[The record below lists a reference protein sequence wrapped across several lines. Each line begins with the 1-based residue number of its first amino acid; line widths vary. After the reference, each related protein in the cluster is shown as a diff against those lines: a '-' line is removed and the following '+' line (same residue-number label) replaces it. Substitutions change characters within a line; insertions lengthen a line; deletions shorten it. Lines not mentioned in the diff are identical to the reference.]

1 MTTTMSPAD
10 VMRSLDIAQ
19 AGEEVLAEGARSF
32 VLPAEAEDA
41 RSVVAQLVSFLDRVA
56 QTHKFTKGMGLAAPQ
71 IKAPR
76 AAAVVQT
83 AEGYFFTLIN
93 PRVVAESSESDE
105 QYEGCLSFFDVRG
118 KVRRPLW
125 IEVEH
130 QNTDGS
136 TVTTRFERGMARL
149 VSHEIDHL
157 HGKLYTDR
165 MKDGAKPI
173 PLSQYAKGRPQLAL
187 LARQPAI
194 SYF

>member
-41 RSVVAQLVSFLDRVA
+41 RSVVAQLVSSLDRVA
-56 QTHKFTKGMGLAAPQ
+56 QTHKFAKGMGLAAPQ
-71 IKAPR
+71 IKEPR

-83 AEGYFFTLIN
+83 AEGYYFTLIN
-93 PRVVAESSESDE
+93 PRVVAESNESDE

-125 IEVEH
+125 IKVEH

-136 TVTTRFERGMARL
+136 TVTTTFERGMARL

-157 HGKLYTDR
+157 HGKLYTAR
-165 MKDGAKPI
+165 MKDGAEPI
-173 PLSQYAKGRPQLAL
+173 PLSQYAEAGRNWH
-187 LARQPAI
+187 
-194 SYF
+194 Y